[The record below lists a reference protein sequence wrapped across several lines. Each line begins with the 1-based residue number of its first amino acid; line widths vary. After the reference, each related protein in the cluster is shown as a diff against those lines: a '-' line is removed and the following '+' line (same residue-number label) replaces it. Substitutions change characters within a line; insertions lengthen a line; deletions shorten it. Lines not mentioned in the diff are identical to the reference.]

1 MPALPR
7 IAVSGATA
15 AIAAIAVLASAT
27 PASAHAIIELDGA
40 PAVAGKKS
48 VMTLEV
54 QHGCLQNEVGIDKVT
69 AYFSKHFRSVKAHP
83 VDGWSTAVK
92 ESKKGIRVTWKLT
105 GTRPAFNA
113 PTFFPM
119 TIGWPTK
126 PGVYGLPVRQDCD
139 GQINV
144 WDTPGGPATA
154 DQPSPPL
161 YPLPE
166 VQVLPGASK

>member
-1 MPALPR
+1 MPSISR
-7 IAVSGATA
+7 IALSSATA
-15 AIAAIAVLASAT
+15 AITAIVVLASAT
-27 PASAHAIIELDGA
+27 PASAHAIIELNGA
-40 PAVAGKKS
+40 PAVASMKS
-48 VMTLEV
+48 VMTLEL

-69 AYFSKHFRSVKAHP
+69 AYFSQHFRSVKAHR
-83 VDGWSTAVK
+83 VDGWSVAVK

-105 GTRPAFNA
+105 GTRPAFNT
-113 PTFFPM
+113 PTYFPM

-126 PGVYGLPVRQDCD
+126 PGAYGLPVRQECE
-139 GQINV
+139 GQVNV